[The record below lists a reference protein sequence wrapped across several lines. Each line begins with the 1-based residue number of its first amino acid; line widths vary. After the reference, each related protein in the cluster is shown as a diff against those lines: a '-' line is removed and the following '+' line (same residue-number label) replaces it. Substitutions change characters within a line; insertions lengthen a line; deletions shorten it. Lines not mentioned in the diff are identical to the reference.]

1 MSKFC
6 QECGAR
12 LDGDST
18 FCPSCGKST
27 SASLA
32 TPKLPPLGT
41 IPDPV
46 WAGVL
51 QVFFT
56 ITTLIATTVSG
67 VSGVVSSFSSSLFG
81 SSSTGVWPFLLMLLS
96 LLMLSAQ
103 AALASGL
110 LSQRRWA
117 RPLYMWALGPTVII
131 TILVVL
137 QGDVLKGSAGFGAGC
152 VWLALT
158 AAQAYLVVRSEAA
171 FTN

>member
-12 LDGDST
+12 LDSDST
-18 FCPSCGKST
+18 FCPNCGKSIN
-27 SASLA
+27 AFAA
-32 TPKLPPLGT
+32 TPKLPPLST

-46 WAGVL
+46 WAGAL

-56 ITTLIATTVSG
+56 ITTLMAITVSG

-81 SSSTGVWPFLLMLLS
+81 SSSAGVWPFLLMLLS
-96 LLMLSAQ
+96 LLMVSAQ
-103 AALASGL
+103 VALVSGL
-110 LSQRRWA
+110 LGQRRWA
-117 RPLYMWALGPTVII
+117 RPLYMWALGPSVII

-137 QGDVLKGSAGFGAGC
+137 QGEVLRGSAGFGAGC